1 MGITQ
6 VLLLRKLKANRL
18 FRKVIDRIRLLSRKD
33 RESYLLLYSI
43 LGYVPRDI
51 KIYEMAMTHSSLSGN
66 QKLSCNE
73 RLEFLGD
80 AVLSSV
86 TADYLYSKFS
96 REREG
101 FLTRSRSNLVCRER
115 LNELALQIGL
125 DKYVNACGVAH
136 QHNNY
141 IYGNALEA
149 LVGAIYIDKGYK
161 QCRRFLLDR
170 VFSRLADIE
179 SVVKSDKNYKSRL
192 IEWGQKKH
200 IEVEFRLVSE
210 EMRKDGVY
218 FVSEVLVDGK
228 VCGVGDGFSKRESQ
242 QKAARQALPKL
253 KNS

>member
-1 MGITQ
+1 MQ
-6 VLLLRKLKANRL
+6 ALLLRKLKANRL
-18 FRKVIDRIRLLSRKD
+18 FRKVVDRIRLLSRKD

-51 KIYEMAMTHSSLSGN
+51 KIYEMAMTHSSLSGS
-66 QKLSCNE
+66 QKLYCNE

-80 AVLSSV
+80 AVLSSI
-86 TADYLYSKFS
+86 TADYLYSNFS
-96 REREG
+96 KEREG
-101 FLTRSRSNLVCRER
+101 FLTKSRSNLVCRER
-115 LNELALQIGL
+115 LNELALRIGL
-125 DKYVNACGVAH
+125 DKYVNACGVPQ

-149 LVGAIYIDKGYK
+149 LVGAIYIDRGYK

-170 VFSRLADIE
+170 VFSHLVDIE

-200 IEVEFRLVSE
+200 IDIEFRLLSE
-210 EMRKDGVY
+210 ELRKDGVY
-218 FVSEVLVDGK
+218 FVSEVLVGGD

-242 QKAARQALPKL
+242 QKAARQTISKL

>member
-1 MGITQ
+1 M
-6 VLLLRKLKANRL
+6 
-18 FRKVIDRIRLLSRKD
+18 
-33 RESYLLLYSI
+33 
-43 LGYVPRDI
+43 GYVPRDI